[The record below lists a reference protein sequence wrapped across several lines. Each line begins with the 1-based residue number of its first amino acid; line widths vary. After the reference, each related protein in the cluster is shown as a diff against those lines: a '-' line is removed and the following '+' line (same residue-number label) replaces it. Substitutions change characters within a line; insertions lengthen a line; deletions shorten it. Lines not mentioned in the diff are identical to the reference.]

1 MPHSTMSLARTLS
14 NSALFGAAFL
24 GVLCSSSVASAD
36 VSSWYSLAGGVS
48 YIDQGAAATP
58 STLASPLLDLDLGIG
73 IDPLSPVVVGA
84 LFHLGSQFRIGA
96 DVGGALRVCTGGYAR
111 GEWGI
116 GLDLGSH
123 YRIADVDGAAGF
135 GRVVLGGPWGLV
147 LHLGGSYGEENVS
160 TMSASFG
167 IDMARFSVHRTRGTD
182 KLPSPLSSPDPR
194 DLPESPA
201 AFSF

>member
-1 MPHSTMSLARTLS
+1 MSSARSFSRSTCLGALVFGLS
-14 NSALFGAAFL
+14 SAPA
-24 GVLCSSSVASAD
+24 VASAD
-36 VSSWYSLAGGVS
+36 VSSWYSVAGGVS

-84 LFHLGSQFRIGA
+84 LFHVGSQFRIGA

-167 IDMARFSVHRTRGTD
+167 IDLARFSVHRTRGTD